1 MSDCVQCYFIF
12 RDLHW
17 ERHYREILMETYPFQ
32 EETDELLPEY
42 ALPENLVGSND
53 KSQLQGCLTKD
64 NYKER
69 MHCLLFFEEHEHK
82 KIMSR

>member
-1 MSDCVQCYFIF
+1 MHELYYLTF

-17 ERHYREILMETYPFQ
+17 ERHYTEILMETYPFH

-53 KSQLQGCLTKD
+53 SSLLQGCLTKE

-69 MHCLLFFEEHEHK
+69 MHCLLHFEEHEHK